1 MSAVNVHRRG
11 SGPAIVFIHG
21 IGSRWQCFAPVMDLL
36 ADRYEV
42 IGIDLPEGENIFRP
56 TSTRFAYLAV
66 VDVIASLV
74 AYRNRKQSQV
84 TLRHIKQQL
93 VEHRDGGDD
102 RQLLGD

>member
-1 MSAVNVHRRG
+1 
-11 SGPAIVFIHG
+11 
-21 IGSRWQCFAPVMDLL
+21 
-36 ADRYEV
+36 
-42 IGIDLPEGENIFRP
+42 
-56 TSTRFAYLAV
+56 V

>member
-1 MSAVNVHRRG
+1 MAEASE
-11 SGPAIVFIHG
+11 
-21 IGSRWQCFAPVMDLL
+21 L
-36 ADRYEV
+36 V
-42 IGIDLPEGENIFRP
+42 IGIDLPEGDNIFRP

-93 VEHRDGGDD
+93 VEHRDGGTTGNFSETNPMLASLSEIRRDA
-102 RQLLGD
+102 